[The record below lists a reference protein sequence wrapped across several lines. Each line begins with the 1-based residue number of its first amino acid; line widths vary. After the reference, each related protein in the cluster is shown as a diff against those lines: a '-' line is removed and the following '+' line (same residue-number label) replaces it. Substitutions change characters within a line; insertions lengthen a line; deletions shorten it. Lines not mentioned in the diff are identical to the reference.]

1 MSAGLRVTGGNGGTK
16 RFPWVSGLS
25 LGATDLFTYPTE
37 SFAWSMSRGGLVAND
52 TISFAIAGG
61 ESKSCMRFG
70 IIHGAAGVAMASPMQ
85 RGR

>member
-1 MSAGLRVTGGNGGTK
+1 
-16 RFPWVSGLS
+16 
-25 LGATDLFTYPTE
+25 
-37 SFAWSMSRGGLVAND
+37 MSRGGLVAND

-70 IIHGAAGVAMASPMQ
+70 IIHGAADVAMASPMQ